1 MAADTHDHFMQL
13 ALELARKGEGRT
25 APNPPVGAVIVKDG
39 QIVGQGFHPKAG
51 QPHAEIFAL
60 RDAGDKA
67 LGATIY
73 VTLEPCSHFGKTPP
87 CADALIAA
95 GIAKVV
101 VGTVDP
107 NPKVAGNG
115 VRRLQDAGIDV
126 EVGVLENACQRLIA
140 PFKKH
145 ILTGNPFTIYKTA
158 MTLDGNTA
166 TKSGDSKWISGEESR
181 LWVHQLRH
189 RVDAIMV
196 GSETVRLDDPQL
208 STRLPEGGGH
218 DPLRIVVDSSLKTDP
233 TCRMLRQ
240 QSKAGTLIAT
250 TSCDK
255 EKIAALE
262 KSGAEVLCFTNEG
275 GYVPLKK
282 LWQELGRRNIQR
294 LLLEGGSGLA
304 TAVLE
309 EKLIDQLVTFIAPKI
324 VGGSSGFGIFSGPGC
339 EKMGEAIELANVV
352 YQQSGNDL
360 MITGDVVACLPD

>member
-1 MAADTHDHFMQL
+1 MATDTHDHYMQL

-25 APNPPVGAVIVKDG
+25 SPNPPVGAVIVKSG
-39 QIVGQGFHPKAG
+39 QIVGQGFHPEAG

-60 RDAGDKA
+60 RDAGDRA

-126 EVGVLENACQRLIA
+126 EVGVLENECQRLIA

-145 ILTGNPFTIYKTA
+145 ILTGIPFTIYKAA

-166 TKSGDSKWISGEESR
+166 TKNGDSKWVSGEESR

-208 STRLPEGGGH
+208 NTRLPEGGGH
-218 DPLRIVVDSSLKTDP
+218 DPLRIVVDSTLKTNP
-233 TCRMLRQ
+233 ECRMLTQ

-250 TSCDK
+250 TSCDE

-262 KSGAEVLCFTNEG
+262 SSGAEVLCFANEG

-282 LWQELGRRNIQR
+282 LWRELGRRNIQR

-304 TAVLE
+304 TAALE

-324 VGGSSGFGIFSGPGC
+324 VGGSSGFGIFSGSGC